1 MPTKSD
7 RDAQAVPSSPLPL
20 IANNQNSSLYL
31 QRFIS
36 VVGKIRSVAKNQ
48 ESGAAAGSPT
58 QYGSRAKIA
67 SPDQELIALC
77 QNFRAKLHK
86 WIEQV
91 RKLGIESY
99 DENEDTGRALHA
111 LRVEWGN
118 SLDTLRGLEPCT
130 VEGANEKLNAAQ
142 VFLTFSCEAD
152 GSAAELLALATRELD
167 HVTANLRVSDRAQI
181 SRPVNTQGPLG
192 WFERLTR
199 RA

>member
-1 MPTKSD
+1 MIGRADSLAKNADAVVPTRSSAQQDRRTKS
-7 RDAQAVPSSPLPL
+7 
-20 IANNQNSSLYL
+20 
-31 QRFIS
+31 
-36 VVGKIRSVAKNQ
+36 
-48 ESGAAAGSPT
+48 
-58 QYGSRAKIA
+58 A
-67 SPDQELIALC
+67 SPDDDLIVLC
-77 QNFRAKLHK
+77 QQFRSKLHD

-91 RKLGIESY
+91 EKLGIESY
-99 DENEDTGRALHA
+99 VENEETGRALHA

-118 SLDTLRGLEPCT
+118 SLESLRSLEPNT

-167 HVTANLRVSDRAQI
+167 HVTANPRVSDRAQI
-181 SRPVNTQGPLG
+181 SRPVNTQGPRG